1 MNKTNSN
8 LTFQGNPLK
17 VLGNQLSEGAK
28 CPAFKLTATD
38 MKDITQEFIAG
49 KVAIIVSVPSLD
61 TPVCSVEVK
70 RFNSEASSLKNTVV
84 LTVSE
89 DLPFAQK
96 RWCGAEGTTAV
107 TTASDYKYRTF
118 GESFGTWLPDMGLLA
133 RAVFVIDAS
142 SVVRHVEYVT
152 ELSKE
157 PDYAAALNAARTC
170 QG

>member
-1 MNKTNSN
+1 MNKSNTN
-8 LTFQGNPLK
+8 LTFLGNPLK
-17 VLGNQLSEGAK
+17 VVGKALTEGAK
-28 CPAFKLTATD
+28 CPSFKLTATD
-38 MKDITQEFIAG
+38 MQDLTESLIAD
-49 KVAIIVSVPSLD
+49 KTAIILSVPSLD
-61 TPVCSVEVK
+61 TPVCSAEIK
-70 RFNSEASSLKNTVV
+70 RFNSEASALNNTVI

-96 RWCGAEGTTAV
+96 RWCGNEGTAAV

-133 RAVFVIDAS
+133 RAVFVVDQSGMI
-142 SVVRHVEYVT
+142 RHVEYVT

-157 PDYAAALNAARTC
+157 PDYAAALNAARNC